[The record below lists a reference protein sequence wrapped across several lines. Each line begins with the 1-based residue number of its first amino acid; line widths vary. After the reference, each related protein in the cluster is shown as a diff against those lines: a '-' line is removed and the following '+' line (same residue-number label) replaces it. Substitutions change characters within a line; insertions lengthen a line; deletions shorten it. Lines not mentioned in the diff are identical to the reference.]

1 MKLQTPKQKEQARL
15 DAVIYKERQAL
26 AKNPDNMMTAIDD
39 YLMQKHNIGSR
50 TTIWKMCK
58 RAEARLRAANK
69 VYYGDDDSRAE

>member
-1 MKLQTPKQKEQARL
+1 MKLQTPKQKEQARF

-58 RAEARLRAANK
+58 RAEARLRAASK
-69 VYYGDDDSRAE
+69 AYYGDDDSRAE